1 MAPNPNCIVCSDQRQ
16 AVVKIDTA
24 RVTVKQ
30 FRDDVLVKA
39 LGMVAPDAM
48 IEAKGSVVISSED
61 GETDCNNDKKL
72 CDLEMV
78 DGCILKVD
86 DFVQRYELTVIIAHK
101 ETERDG
107 DAFEV
112 VADPDSLKPDTS
124 ADGKASA
131 GPSSSSSSAGPS
143 KESDN
148 GEPKAKKPRHEP
160 QPSTADSDDDL
171 CIVED
176 VNENDRPTTSA
187 MEKSEPENNQMASNS
202 STSENNKVHMDS
214 APSTSSETRSK
225 RPRIEED
232 DDDDL
237 ILIDDD

>member
-1 MAPNPNCIVCSDQRQ
+1 MAPNPKCIVCSDQPQ
-16 AVVKIDTA
+16 AVVKIDTN
-24 RVTVKQ
+24 RISVKQ
-30 FRDDVLVKA
+30 FRDEVLVKA

-48 IEAKGSVVISSED
+48 IEAKGSVVISSEE
-61 GETDCNNDKKL
+61 GETDGNNDKKL
-72 CDLEMV
+72 CELQVV

-101 ETERDG
+101 EAERDG

-112 VADPDSLKPDTS
+112 IADPDSLKPDTS
-124 ADGKASA
+124 ADEKASA
-131 GPSSSSSSAGPS
+131 SSSSSSAGASS

-187 MEKSEPENNQMASNS
+187 MGKSESENNQMASNS
-202 STSENNKVHMDS
+202 STGENNKAHMDS